1 MNEFNPSYQ
10 EEFPRVHIVLG
21 CFLFDID
28 KAISIEPNFAD
39 SYAYRGDVKARQND
53 MEDACSNYKKS
64 ASLGYE
70 PSAEWL
76 KSDQGS
82 WCRDLNSKQGAK

>member
-28 KAISIEPNFAD
+28 FFL
-39 SYAYRGDVKARQND
+39 VVLT
-53 MEDACSNYKKS
+53 ACLHNTKNINN
-64 ASLGYE
+64 GF
-70 PSAEWL
+70 L
-76 KSDQGS
+76 KGLI
-82 WCRDLNSKQGAK
+82 WKYFFNPRN

>member
-28 KAISIEPNFAD
+28 FFL
-39 SYAYRGDVKARQND
+39 VVLT
-53 MEDACSNYKKS
+53 ACLYNTYKYKRF
-64 ASLGYE
+64 LEGV
-70 PSAEWL
+70 
-76 KSDQGS
+76 
-82 WCRDLNSKQGAK
+82 DLEIFF

>member
-21 CFLFDID
+21 CFLFDFD

-53 MEDACSNYKKS
+53 M
-64 ASLGYE
+64 
-70 PSAEWL
+70 
-76 KSDQGS
+76 
-82 WCRDLNSKQGAK
+82 